1 MKYKTMTEI
10 LEDKN
15 LDLTAMN
22 EAIWQFLEEKG
33 LSMEEFMETEE
44 GQRLMELSDKAR
56 FADPFPYEAMNPKQ
70 C

>member
-10 LEDKN
+10 LEDKS

-33 LSMEEFMETEE
+33 MSMEEFMATEE
-44 GQRLMELSDKAR
+44 GQKLMELSDKAR
-56 FADPFPYEAMNPKQ
+56 FADPFPYEVMNEEP
-70 C
+70 